1 MRRARPTAPAP
12 PPLQADQAQL
22 EQLWT
27 LLDSYPD
34 PTGMVLAALED
45 AQAGVHVQLHG
56 YDAASGTLTFS
67 AVLPQVVDIPAYVRR
82 LEGSALFA
90 QVAYGGYEDGGGRLH
105 AAAGLCAGRPG
116 KRGAKE
122 AAAMRLE
129 TACDRTGTKSCC
141 TARGSRPPCCCTA
154 SLRCRPRCRPT
165 PRRRANGGRRRTAAG
180 QMQAAAGEAAAR
192 ESERKK
198 RPPRSG
204 AGGGRRTHTPCF
216 PARNWTPLVTGL
228 ALDSGLQPLALTIGA
243 ATAPDLQGYAL
254 SADGDGTLPPA
265 GTGGLQAVALQGT
278 AQGTYAAFAALLD
291 DLAANY
297 PALQLRSFT
306 VSESAWLTAAGGA
319 ETQVEFRYELT
330 AYMYDT
336 EGLAE

>member
-1 MRRARPTAPAP
+1 
-12 PPLQADQAQL
+12 
-22 EQLWT
+22 
-27 LLDSYPD
+27 
-34 PTGMVLAALED
+34 
-45 AQAGVHVQLHG
+45 
-56 YDAASGTLTFS
+56 
-67 AVLPQVVDIPAYVRR
+67 
-82 LEGSALFA
+82 
-90 QVAYGGYEDGGGRLH
+90 
-105 AAAGLCAGRPG
+105 
-116 KRGAKE
+116 
-122 AAAMRLE
+122 MRLE
-129 TACDRTGTKSCC
+129 TAVTERDKKLLYGAGLAAAVLLYGVFALSPALQAHAAAARERRQAADR
-141 TARGSRPPCCCTA
+141 R
-154 SLRCRPRCRPT
+154 
-165 PRRRANGGRRRTAAG
+165 G
-180 QMQAAAGEAAAR
+180 QMQAGAGEAAAR
-192 ESERKK
+192 ESERKAAAAAV
-198 RPPRSG
+198 REAAQDAYPLLSSEELD
-204 AGGGRRTHTPCF
+204 T
-216 PARNWTPLVTGL
+216 LVTGL
-228 ALDSGLQPLALTIGA
+228 ALDSGLQPLALSIGA

>member
-1 MRRARPTAPAP
+1 MLLYGVFALSPA
-12 PPLQADQAQL
+12 LQA
-22 EQLWT
+22 
-27 LLDSYPD
+27 
-34 PTGMVLAALED
+34 
-45 AQAGVHVQLHG
+45 
-56 YDAASGTLTFS
+56 
-67 AVLPQVVDIPAYVRR
+67 
-82 LEGSALFA
+82 
-90 QVAYGGYEDGGGRLH
+90 H
-105 AAAGLCAGRPG
+105 AAAARE
-116 KRGAKE
+116 RRQ
-122 AAAMRLE
+122 AA
-129 TACDRTGTKSCC
+129 DR
-141 TARGSRPPCCCTA
+141 R
-154 SLRCRPRCRPT
+154 
-165 PRRRANGGRRRTAAG
+165 G

-192 ESERKK
+192 ESERKAAAAAV
-198 RPPRSG
+198 RE
-204 AGGGRRTHTPCF
+204 A
-216 PARNWTPLVTGL
+216 ARDAYPLLSSEELDTLVTGL

>member
-1 MRRARPTAPAP
+1 
-12 PPLQADQAQL
+12 
-22 EQLWT
+22 
-27 LLDSYPD
+27 
-34 PTGMVLAALED
+34 
-45 AQAGVHVQLHG
+45 
-56 YDAASGTLTFS
+56 
-67 AVLPQVVDIPAYVRR
+67 
-82 LEGSALFA
+82 
-90 QVAYGGYEDGGGRLH
+90 
-105 AAAGLCAGRPG
+105 
-116 KRGAKE
+116 
-122 AAAMRLE
+122 MRLE
-129 TACDRTGTKSCC
+129 TAVTERDKKLLYG
-141 TARGSRPPCCCTA
+141 
-154 SLRCRPRCRPT
+154 
-165 PRRRANGGRRRTAAG
+165 AG
-180 QMQAAAGEAAAR
+180 LAAAVLLYGVFALSPALQAHAAAVREAAQDAYPLLS
-192 ESERKK
+192 SEELD
-198 RPPRSG
+198 
-204 AGGGRRTHTPCF
+204 TI
-216 PARNWTPLVTGL
+216 VTGL

-254 SADGDGTLPPA
+254 SACGDGTLPPA